1 MSIFVSHP
9 DINTEIAPYITEL
22 IPGVNCLAK
31 INLNYDSANQ
41 SLTTEVVSDEFLDA
55 ADKYCEDIDL
65 KYFFQS
71 INVFDEL
78 KANDKWELSEEELR
92 NDLLRLGD
100 FSAEFS
106 FTISPVKYSLVY
118 IDDNPET
125 ALTRYLDEEFQG
137 ENYEIVCSEII
148 FKPEDGYESL
158 LFDQRVSSANIIL
171 IDSWLF
177 ENRTAANV
185 KFTGEEFKLILKKLF
200 PFIEVIVITQNG
212 TDSEIRKIAK
222 YDKSLAESASEYYAS
237 KLPKIINQAV
247 ADIQQ
252 YRLLA
257 DLVKEN
263 DTWEEVL
270 KDKVIATLKGTNTY
284 DKLTKEDI
292 DSLILA
298 FKEIQESLNG

>member
-1 MSIFVSHP
+1 M
-9 DINTEIAPYITEL
+9 E
-22 IPGVNCLAK
+22 
-31 INLNYDSANQ
+31 
-41 SLTTEVVSDEFLDA
+41 
-55 ADKYCEDIDL
+55 
-65 KYFFQS
+65 
-71 INVFDEL
+71 
-78 KANDKWELSEEELR
+78 
-92 NDLLRLGD
+92 
-100 FSAEFS
+100 
-106 FTISPVKYSLVY
+106 KYSLVY

-125 ALTRYLDEEFQG
+125 ALTRYLDEDFKSD
-137 ENYEIVCSEII
+137 NYEIVCSEII

-158 LFDQRVSSANIIL
+158 LSDQRVSSANIIL

-222 YDKSLAESASEYYAS
+222 YDKSFAKSASEYYAS
-237 KLPKIINQAV
+237 KLPKIIDQAV

-252 YRLLA
+252 YWLLA
-257 DLVKEN
+257 DLVKKN
-263 DTWEEVL
+263 NIWEDVL
-270 KDKVIATLKGTNTY
+270 KDKVIATLKGSNTY
-284 DKLTKEDI
+284 DKLTKDDI

>member
-1 MSIFVSHP
+1 MEKF
-9 DINTEIAPYITEL
+9 
-22 IPGVNCLAK
+22 
-31 INLNYDSANQ
+31 
-41 SLTTEVVSDEFLDA
+41 
-55 ADKYCEDIDL
+55 
-65 KYFFQS
+65 
-71 INVFDEL
+71 
-78 KANDKWELSEEELR
+78 
-92 NDLLRLGD
+92 
-100 FSAEFS
+100 
-106 FTISPVKYSLVY
+106 SLVY

-125 ALTRYLDEEFQG
+125 ALTRYLDEEFKSD
-137 ENYEIVCSEII
+137 NYEIVCSEII

-158 LFDQRVSSANIIL
+158 LSDQRVSSANIIL

-222 YDKSLAESASEYYAS
+222 YDKSLAGSASEYYSS
-237 KLPKIINQAV
+237 KLPKIINEAV
-247 ADIQQ
+247 ADIKQ

-257 DLVKEN
+257 DLVRKN
-263 DTWEEVL
+263 DTWEDVL

-284 DKLTKEDI
+284 DKLTKDDV